1 MDTRLRLSTRY
12 GMNTAVLIALV
23 VGVIAIIEAL
33 SYGHNWRRDFTANKR
48 HSLSDETRNV
58 LSDLNERIKIT
69 VFIWKGNPAYEGA
82 KDLFDLYKY
91 ESPMLEVNLI
101 DPDLNPG
108 LANEYE
114 IRRYGLP
121 VAFVEGESGRET
133 ITRLDEEQA
142 TNALIKVTRGE
153 KKVVYFL
160 TGHGEQSLDNSERS
174 GLSFARTLLEDKNY
188 DPQPLVLMRAEEVPK
203 DCSVLV
209 VPGPQKNLTEP
220 ELDAIGRY
228 IEDGGR
234 ILFLV
239 DPGTAS
245 SLQPL
250 LEEYGIVLG
259 DDIVVDRL
267 SRLFGGDYLT
277 PVLTTYSGHPI
288 TKDFNVAS
296 FFTIARSVSTRDASG
311 VRTTWLARTGEGSW
325 AESDID
331 ALREG
336 TASFDPDK
344 DKPGPISL
352 AAVSEIEPS
361 EEREESAESAQAAIV
376 VFGDSD
382 FVTNEKINLSGN
394 SDMFLNAINWLGKEE
409 TLIAI
414 RPKETKFSPVILT
427 PADAKLLFLLPVI
440 VLPGMVLLGGVYA
453 FVSRSRHP

>member
-1 MDTRLRLSTRY
+1 MSTRLRLSTRY

-23 VGVIAIIEAL
+23 VGVVAIIEAL

-133 ITRLDEEQA
+133 ITRVDEEQV

-153 KKVVYFL
+153 KKAVYFL

-188 DPQPLVLMRAEEVPK
+188 DPQPLVLMRAEEVPE

-234 ILFLV
+234 ILFLI
-239 DPGTAS
+239 DPETAS

-259 DDIVVDRL
+259 EDIVVDRL

-296 FFTIARSVSTRDASG
+296 FFTIARSVSTRDAPR

-382 FVTNEKINLSGN
+382 FVTNAKINLSGN
-394 SDMFLNAINWLGKEE
+394 SDMFLNTVNWLGKEE

-427 PADAKLLFLLPVI
+427 PADARLLFLLPVI
-440 VLPGMVLLGGVYA
+440 VVPGIVLLGGVYA